1 MNDELILLPYPRQLT
16 YLPEKHNLE
25 SGKLIILGHSHPHE
39 LRLGAGRFQEALQA
53 KTGLVWE
60 TVADTPVPAEQVG
73 LTLNIAP
80 HNSSH
85 PQGYEL
91 QITPQSLLI
100 EAHDEPGIYYG
111 VCTLVQL
118 IQSLPAQS
126 TSLPCLHIVDWP
138 DFPQRGVM
146 LDISRDKVPT
156 LDTTLALIDRLSSWK
171 INQFQLYVEHTFAY
185 RQHPEVWADASPFT
199 GEEMLILDA
208 YCQERYI
215 DFVPNQN
222 SFGHMHRWL
231 THPRYQ
237 HLAETPDGFVYP
249 WGKVS
254 KGPFSL
260 CPLDPGSLDLVRSL
274 YDELLPHFS
283 SQIFNVGCDETFDLG
298 QGRSKDACEQ
308 RGRGRVYLD
317 FLLQI
322 YQEVSRRGRTMQ
334 FWGDI
339 INQHPE
345 LVPELPYDCIA
356 LEWGYDADHP
366 FDQNCARFAQAG
378 LEFYV
383 CPGTSS
389 WTSIAG
395 RTDNAIGNLR
405 SAAENGLK
413 HGAAGYLNTDWGDDG
428 HWQTLPVSYLGFAA
442 GAAYSWALD
451 SNRDIDVAQ
460 ALSLY
465 AFEDPTSC
473 MGRAAYDLGNI
484 YRAVGVEPGNSS
496 ALFWLLH
503 QPLGKARDFQETISA
518 DALYH
523 TLDAIAQAAAP
534 LSRSQSA
541 RPDAALL
548 QDEFRLAI
556 RMLQH
561 AVHRALL
568 AQGVSQFTKTG
579 LNSDLLSIIDEYQ
592 RIWLLR
598 NRSGGLKDSL
608 ALLERSRQDY
618 YM

>member
-1 MNDELILLPYPRQLT
+1 MTDNLIFLPYPRQLT
-16 YLPEKHNLE
+16 YLPERYKLE

-39 LRLGAGRFQEALQA
+39 LHLGASRFQKALQA
-53 KTGLVWE
+53 KTCLVWE
-60 TVADTPVPAEQVG
+60 IVANSTVPAEQVG

-80 HNSSH
+80 HKSSH

-91 QITPQSLLI
+91 HITPQSILI
-100 EAHDEPGIYYG
+100 EAHDEPGIFYG

-126 TSLPCLHIVDWP
+126 DSLPCLHIVDWP
-138 DFPQRGVM
+138 DYPQRGVM

-156 LDTTLALIDRLSSWK
+156 LETTLALIDLLSGWK
-171 INQFQLYVEHTFAY
+171 INQFQLYIEHTFAY

-199 GEEMLILDA
+199 GEEMLILDD
-208 YCQERYI
+208 YCRERCI

-222 SFGHMHRWL
+222 SFGHMQRWL
-231 THPRYQ
+231 VHPRYQ
-237 HLAETPDGFVYP
+237 HLAEAPNGFVYP

-254 KGPFSL
+254 NSPFSL

-274 YDELLPHFS
+274 YDEFLPHFS
-283 SQIFNVGCDETFDLG
+283 SQVFNVGCDETFDLG
-298 QGRSKDACEQ
+298 QGRSKAACEQ

-345 LVPELPYDCIA
+345 LVPELPKDCIA
-356 LEWGYDADHP
+356 LEWGYEADHP

-395 RTDNAIGNLR
+395 RTDNALGNLL

-442 GAAYSWALD
+442 GAAYAWCLD
-451 SNRDIDVAQ
+451 SNRLIDLRP

-465 AFEDPTSC
+465 AFEDPS
-473 MGRAAYDLGNI
+473 GKLGDAAYSLGNI

-503 QPLGKARDFQETISA
+503 QPLGKARNFQETISA
-518 DALYH
+518 DDLYH
-523 TLDAIAQAAAP
+523 TLDAIDQATAP
-534 LSRSQSA
+534 LLQSHSA

-548 QDEFRLAI
+548 QDEFILTI

-561 AVHRALL
+561 AARRALL
-568 AQGVSQFTKTG
+568 ALGARDITKAS
-579 LNSDLLSIIDEYQ
+579 LNSDLLLIMEEYQ
-592 RIWLLR
+592 RIWLSR

-618 YM
+618 D